1 MVGGCGEGAN
11 DMIGDKAPNLL
22 YPRCRLLAPNPYLCH
37 PTFKPLPTAMAVTRL
52 KRKDRRNAATATN
65 RVERIKQLT
74 RKPVIKNIDIE
85 AIKAE
90 WAAKA

>member
-1 MVGGCGEGAN
+1 
-11 DMIGDKAPNLL
+11 
-22 YPRCRLLAPNPYLCH
+22 
-37 PTFKPLPTAMAVTRL
+37 MAVTRL
-52 KRKDRRNAATATN
+52 KRKDRRNAATATA

-74 RKPVIKNIDIE
+74 KTPVIKNIDVE